1 MNLPSL
7 NKFKIKNKI
16 IILSVIFVVFTGLV
30 IYFIIFSSMHEIEIT
45 KENIINHK
53 INEIKFQRQEK
64 NADVITKK
72 INEVEPRMKE
82 YQKYFINKDDEL
94 SFIETLEGVATKH
107 NVLQKINLQF
117 PKQDEGEKKVI
128 LLDLNTVG
136 AYKNILEYLS
146 EIEILNYFVIIKNI
160 EISRHA
166 SIGSAMLEANKESV
180 PDSTQRI
187 GLNIQAEVYFN
198 Q

>member
-30 IYFIIFSSMHEIEIT
+30 IYIIIFSSMHEIEIT